1 MRQREI
7 LWFWLPLFASW
18 LLMSSEGPII
28 AAAINRLPNEV
39 IMLAAM
45 GIVTSLS
52 VTIESPIINL
62 LATSTALVR
71 DYDSYRLVR
80 RFTIHWCIL
89 LTVLAVLVAYTPL
102 FDVVLYGWLN
112 VPGEVAEWVRP
123 GMKIMVFWSAAIGWR
138 RFLQG
143 IMIRHNQTRKVA
155 YGTAVRLLA
164 SGGAVVLLALWS
176 DFPGV
181 VIGSLALMVGVT
193 AEAAYATL
201 AVRPILRAH
210 FSPTGPAAEGT
221 PLTYRALFWFHLP
234 LAATSLLVLLVQ
246 PLVTSSLARLE
257 RPTESLAA
265 WPVLFQI
272 LLVSRAAAF
281 ALPEVII
288 ALHHDNRTFV
298 PLRRF
303 SLSLAAVVTLSMAV
317 FTFSP
322 LARWYVYQVQDM
334 IAEVGELALSS
345 LALFIFFPALAVL
358 TSWLR
363 GLLIQSRHTRYVN
376 FAMAINLVITAA
388 VLAWGVMRQWPG
400 LPAAALALNLASL
413 GEVLYLIQRTRQTL
427 PVELSLFRSPEA
439 QPTQP

>member
-1 MRQREI
+1 MRQRDI
-7 LWFWLPLFASW
+7 LWFWFPLFASW
-18 LLMSSEGPII
+18 LLMTSEGPII

-71 DYDSYRLVR
+71 DYESYRLMR

-89 LTVLAVLVAYTPL
+89 LTVLAVLVAYTPF
-102 FDVVLYGWLN
+102 FDVVLYRWLN
-112 VPGEVAEWVRP
+112 APSEVAEWVRP

-143 IMIRHNQTRKVA
+143 IMIRHNWTRQVA
-155 YGTAVRLLA
+155 YGTAVRLIA
-164 SGGAVVLLALWS
+164 SGGAVILLALWG
-176 DFPGV
+176 DLPGV
-181 VIGSLALMVGVT
+181 VIGALALMAGVL

-201 AVRPILRAH
+201 AVRPILRERLA
-210 FSPTGPAAEGT
+210 PGGPPAEGA

-234 LAATSLLVLLVQ
+234 LAATSLLILLVQ

-265 WPVLFQI
+265 WPVLFQV
-272 LLVSRAAAF
+272 LLITRAAAF

-288 ALHHDNRTFV
+288 ALHHDRRTFA

-303 SLSLAAVVTLSMAV
+303 SLSLIAVATAVMLV
-317 FTFSP
+317 FTFTP
-322 LARWYVYQVQDM
+322 LAQWYVFRVQDM
-334 IAEVGELALSS
+334 LPEVGELALSS
-345 LALFIFFPALAVL
+345 LTLFALFPALAVL

-363 GLLIQSRHTRYVN
+363 GLLIQSRYTRYVN
-376 FAMAINLVITAA
+376 VAMAINLVITAG
-388 VLAWGVMRQWPG
+388 VLVWGVFRQWPG

-413 GEVLYLIQRTRQTL
+413 GEVTYLILRTRQTL
-427 PVELSLFRSPEA
+427 PVDLNLFRSPGA
-439 QPTQP
+439 QPTHP